1 MYLYLIVMRYI
12 RELKK
17 AIGQV
22 YTKKAGTNTTLP
34 QYWIIDTS
42 EEDTLGLL
50 IPSQSTF
57 KLSWFDRKM
66 YVKGWK
72 ILERR
77 IVKNQGRVGDVQF
90 INLVIKKI
98 V

>member
-1 MYLYLIVMRYI
+1 MRYV

-17 AIGQV
+17 VIGEV
-22 YTKKAGTNTTLP
+22 YTHKSGKTTTLP
-34 QYWIIDTS
+34 QFWIIDTS
-42 EEDTLGLL
+42 ETDTLGLL
-50 IPSQSTF
+50 IPSQSSF
-57 KLSWFDRKM
+57 KLPWFDRKM

-77 IVKNQGRVGDVQF
+77 VVKNQGRVGDVQF

-98 V
+98 A